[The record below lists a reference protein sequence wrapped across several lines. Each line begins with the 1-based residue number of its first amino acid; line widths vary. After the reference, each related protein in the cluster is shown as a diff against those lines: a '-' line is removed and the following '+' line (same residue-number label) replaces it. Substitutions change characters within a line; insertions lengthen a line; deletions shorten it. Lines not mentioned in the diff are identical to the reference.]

1 MMGPPLTA
9 EFCPDHGISMS
20 PQSVWYDQHSC
31 TTWDTWVCP
40 ACKAAGLNGLF
51 LLPRKMQGR
60 TYKLDSKE

>member
-1 MMGPPLTA
+1 MGPPLTA

-31 TTWDTWVCP
+31 TTWDTWVC
-40 ACKAAGLNGLF
+40 LF